1 MLRLSGLRLDRGV
14 RTLYRDVNVMAP
26 LGERIG
32 LVGANGSGKSSL
44 IGAILGRV
52 AIDAGSIE
60 APPPERIAWIDQD
73 IEASGERAIDFVMSG
88 HAPLV
93 KARLELQAAM
103 HDADESDSQDLRLA
117 AAHAHLAELNEG
129 AIAAEAMS
137 ILSGLGLS
145 QAQAQGAV
153 SDLSGGQRNRLAL
166 ARVLLQPAQLMLLD
180 EPTNHL
186 DLDSIVW
193 LENWLRRQHA
203 TVIVVSHDRE
213 FLDRCT
219 DAIWHIAD
227 QTICRYAGN
236 YSAFE
241 SAWLDKQRQLDAQ
254 ARRQERTIA
263 HLNRFIDRFRA
274 KATKARQ
281 AQSRL
286 KMLERLEHLE
296 PVRAQREW
304 RFRFFDPLRLPAH
317 LVDGE
322 QLRLGYPNKVVLDGV
337 QFSVRAGDRIG
348 VLGINGAGK
357 STLMKTIV
365 GDLAVGAG
373 ELRRSAGTVIGYF
386 AQHQL
391 DDLDPTE
398 SPLELMR
405 RIAPAAREQE
415 LRDFLGSF
423 RFGAELAA
431 SPVGRLSG
439 GERARCA
446 LALLTWQ
453 RPNLL
458 VMDEPTNHL
467 DMPTREALTV
477 ALSSF
482 EGALIVVSHD
492 RHLLRATTDQLWLVN
507 EGALE
512 TFDGDLD
519 DYAAWVIEKR
529 RAQSRP
535 DGVGAEPRRRSEQR
549 RQAAGERERLA
560 KARRPLQTRLDDVEQ
575 RLEAVTDEMK
585 ELDARLASEAFYSGD
600 PEAVS
605 EALKRR
611 GQLDHALQTLEAQ
624 WLELQS
630 QLDAIR

>member
-1 MLRLSGLRLDRGV
+1 MLRLSALRLDRGP
-14 RTLYRDVNVMAP
+14 RTLYHDVNAMASP
-26 LGERIG
+26 GERIG

-44 IGAILGRV
+44 LGAILGRV

-60 APPPERIAWIDQD
+60 APPPDRIAWIDQD
-73 IEASGERAIDFVMSG
+73 IASTNDRAIDFVMSG

-93 KARLELQAAM
+93 KARAELELALQSET
-103 HDADESDSQDLRLA
+103 HDGHDMRLA
-117 AAHAHLAELNEG
+117 AAHAHLAELSEG
-129 AIAAEAMS
+129 AIAAEAMA
-137 ILSGLGLS
+137 ILNGLGLS

-193 LENWLRRQHA
+193 LENWLRRQRA

-241 SAWLDKQRQLDAQ
+241 SAWLEKQRQQDAQ
-254 ARRQERTIA
+254 ARRQQRTIA

-304 RFRFFDPLRLPAH
+304 RFQFFEPLRLPTH

-322 QLRLGYPNKVVLDGV
+322 DLQLGYPDKVVLNEV
-337 QFSVRAGDRIG
+337 RFSVRAGDRIG
-348 VLGINGAGK
+348 VLGVNGAGK
-357 STLMKTIV
+357 STLVKAIV
-365 GDLAVGAG
+365 GDLIASAG
-373 ELRRSAGTVIGYF
+373 ELRRSPGTVIGYF

-398 SPLELMR
+398 SPLQLLR
-405 RIAPAAREQE
+405 RIAPDAREQE

-423 RFGAELAA
+423 RFGQELVNA
-431 SPVGRLSG
+431 PVGRLSG

-446 LALLTWQ
+446 LALLAWR

-467 DMPTREALTV
+467 DMPAREALTV

-482 EGALIVVSHD
+482 EGALCVVSHD
-492 RHLLRATTDQLWLVN
+492 RHLLRATTDQLWLVH
-507 EGALE
+507 EGGLQA
-512 TFDGDLD
+512 FDGDLD
-519 DYAAWVIEKR
+519 DYGAWVMEQR

-535 DGVGAEPRRRSEQR
+535 DAGAAAPRRRSQER

-575 RLEAVTDEMK
+575 RLQALSEEMK

-600 PEAVS
+600 PEAVG

-611 GQLDHALQTLEAQ
+611 GQLDHTIQTLEAQ

-630 QLDAIR
+630 QLDAIT

>member
-1 MLRLSGLRLDRGV
+1 MLRLSGLRLDRGA
-14 RTLYRDVNVMAP
+14 RTLYRDVDAIAP
-26 LGERIG
+26 PGERLG

-44 IGAILGRV
+44 LGAILGRV
-52 AIDAGSIE
+52 ALDAGSIE
-60 APPPERIAWIDQD
+60 APPLERIAWIDQD
-73 IEASGERAIDFVMSG
+73 IEATDERAIDFVMSG
-88 HAPLV
+88 HTPLV
-93 KARLELQAAM
+93 KARAELQSALQSGPGED
-103 HDADESDSQDLRLA
+103 HDLRLA
-117 AAHAHLAELNEG
+117 SAHAHLAELNES
-129 AIAAEAMS
+129 AIAAEAMA

-145 QAQAQGAV
+145 QTQVQGRV
-153 SDLSGGQRNRLAL
+153 SELSGGQRNRLAL

-193 LENWLRRQHA
+193 LENWLRRQEA
-203 TVIVVSHDRE
+203 TVVVVSHDRE

-227 QTICRYAGN
+227 QSISRYAGN

-241 SAWLDKQRQLDAQ
+241 SAWLDKQRQADAQ
-254 ARRQERTIA
+254 ARRQQRTIA

-304 RFRFFDPLRLPAH
+304 RFEFFDPLRLPTH
-317 LVDGE
+317 LVEGE
-322 QLRLGYPNKVVLDGV
+322 DLQLGYPNKVVLEDV
-337 QFSVRAGDRIG
+337 RFSVRAGDRIG
-348 VLGINGAGK
+348 VLGVNGAGK
-357 STLMKTIV
+357 STMVKAIV
-365 GDLAVGAG
+365 GELSPDAG
-373 ELRRSAGTVIGYF
+373 ELRRSPGTVIGYF

-398 SPLELMR
+398 SPLQLLR
-405 RIAPAAREQE
+405 RIAPDAREQE

-431 SPVGRLSG
+431 APVGRLSG

-446 LALLTWQ
+446 LALLAWR

-492 RHLLRATTDQLWLVN
+492 RHLLRATTDQLWLVH
-507 EGALE
+507 EAGVQP
-512 TFDGDLD
+512 FDGDLD
-519 DYAAWVIEKR
+519 DYAAWVIER
-529 RAQSRP
+529 RRDESRP
-535 DGVGAEPRRRSEQR
+535 AGASGEPRRRSEQR

-560 KARRPLQTRLDDVEQ
+560 KARRPLQTRLGDIEQ
-575 RLEAVTDEMK
+575 RLKTLGAEMK

-600 PEAVS
+600 PAAVS
-605 EALKRR
+605 EVLKRR
-611 GQLDHALQTLEAQ
+611 AQLDHTLQTLEAQ

-630 QLDAIR
+630 QLDAIT